1 MTNKYFENWNHDA
14 YVLIFS
20 TISNLFGCRQKK
32 GKYTRLAGRHANYNI
47 GTRSAKRWVE
57 HMNAAID
64 EHEGMKDDVD
74 GMQHLK
80 NYFTYTAHYI
90 VAAKEYMR
98 PDQLSGGTKMD
109 AGRVW

>member
-1 MTNKYFENWNHDA
+1 
-14 YVLIFS
+14 
-20 TISNLFGCRQKK
+20 
-32 GKYTRLAGRHANYNI
+32 
-47 GTRSAKRWVE
+47 
-57 HMNAAID
+57 MNAAID

-98 PDQLSGGTKMD
+98 PDQVGTGD
-109 AGRVW
+109 LIAAIIPLAIEIAH